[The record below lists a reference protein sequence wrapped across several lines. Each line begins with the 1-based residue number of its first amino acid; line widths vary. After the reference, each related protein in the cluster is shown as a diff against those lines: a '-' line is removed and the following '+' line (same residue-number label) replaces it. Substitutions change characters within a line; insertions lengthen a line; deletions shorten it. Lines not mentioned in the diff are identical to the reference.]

1 MKFYQKRGFA
11 LVVLVLA
18 ILGSCVYGISK
29 KPADLP
35 QVSYGNWLQDDADLL
50 TDETEASLRQYD
62 QSWDSDYRAIIA
74 VATLDTLNGWTYEKA
89 AAELGSQWGL
99 GGNDMLLLLVKD
111 SDYYVAL
118 GDNVLD
124 AMTDTYQAGL
134 QGAVEAPYYQGDYDA
149 AALAFFRQADVF
161 YAQRHHHAGAGTARA
176 HKFHPLR
183 TLFCST
189 TAARRTFRR
198 QKMTP
203 ETNALIPVGIA
214 ALCFLLAFLYG
225 RHRRALALRRR
236 VAESFGQT
244 PAEPE
249 RPRAMTREFWE
260 LLRAGEPAGQ
270 CIDDATWNDL
280 DMDDV
285 FARIDI
291 CQSAVGRAC
300 LYAVLHRLNTG
311 PELARRAR
319 LCGLFAARPALRL
332 NVQLCLARLGR
343 KRGQEFA
350 GFLFDP
356 SPMRLP
362 LAGLYR
368 ICMFLP
374 FLALPSLFFGPW
386 ALCFL
391 AACVLNTALYYHAKD
406 KIRAH
411 LDTLG
416 YFSMLLSAAKRLS
429 RLVQAD
435 APQLS
440 DALNDAARPLKAVS
454 GGVGALAR
462 PSTGE
467 LNDML
472 FELMGAL
479 TLAPLLYYDR
489 AVRVMQRE
497 HAALLRL
504 CMLLGETELAIAA
517 LSFRES
523 LPLRCT
529 PEFTSEMALVC
540 DELYHPLLET
550 PVANSAVFR
559 RHTLFTGSNAS
570 GKSTFIKALAVNAI
584 LAQTLGVCAAR
595 AFTLPRALAVSSMA
609 VSDNLCAGDSYFVA
623 ELKSLRRLLA
633 CAQTGTPCLCFI
645 DEILKGTNTVER
657 IAASAA
663 VLRHLAGCRCLCFVA
678 THDRELT
685 EMLAGLYENRH
696 FSEQVG
702 PEGVT
707 FDYLL
712 REGPAHTRNAIA
724 LLAQLG
730 FPAKVTQAAED
741 AARAFEAEGRWPAE
755 RSGRKDNCGTC
766 FPETPCSWDKAAKK

>member
-1 MKFYQKRGFA
+1 
-11 LVVLVLA
+11 
-18 ILGSCVYGISK
+18 
-29 KPADLP
+29 
-35 QVSYGNWLQDDADLL
+35 
-50 TDETEASLRQYD
+50 
-62 QSWDSDYRAIIA
+62 
-74 VATLDTLNGWTYEKA
+74 
-89 AAELGSQWGL
+89 
-99 GGNDMLLLLVKD
+99 
-111 SDYYVAL
+111 
-118 GDNVLD
+118 
-124 AMTDTYQAGL
+124 
-134 QGAVEAPYYQGDYDA
+134 
-149 AALAFFRQADVF
+149 
-161 YAQRHHHAGAGTARA
+161 
-176 HKFHPLR
+176 
-183 TLFCST
+183 
-189 TAARRTFRR
+189 
-198 QKMTP
+198 MTP

-343 KRGQEFA
+343 KRGQEF
-350 GFLFDP
+350 
-356 SPMRLP
+356 
-362 LAGLYR
+362 
-368 ICMFLP
+368 
-374 FLALPSLFFGPW
+374 
-386 ALCFL
+386 
-391 AACVLNTALYYHAKD
+391 ACVLNTALYYHAKD

>member
-1 MKFYQKRGFA
+1 
-11 LVVLVLA
+11 
-18 ILGSCVYGISK
+18 
-29 KPADLP
+29 
-35 QVSYGNWLQDDADLL
+35 
-50 TDETEASLRQYD
+50 
-62 QSWDSDYRAIIA
+62 
-74 VATLDTLNGWTYEKA
+74 
-89 AAELGSQWGL
+89 
-99 GGNDMLLLLVKD
+99 
-111 SDYYVAL
+111 
-118 GDNVLD
+118 
-124 AMTDTYQAGL
+124 
-134 QGAVEAPYYQGDYDA
+134 
-149 AALAFFRQADVF
+149 
-161 YAQRHHHAGAGTARA
+161 
-176 HKFHPLR
+176 
-183 TLFCST
+183 
-189 TAARRTFRR
+189 
-198 QKMTP
+198 MTP

-225 RHRRALALRRR
+225 RHRRALTLRRR

-244 PAEPE
+244 PVEPE
-249 RPRAMTREFWE
+249 RPRAMTRKFWE

-270 CIDDATWNDL
+270 CIDDATWDDL

-300 LYAVLHRLNTG
+300 LYAALHRLSTG

-374 FLALPSLFFGPW
+374 LLALPSLFFGPW

-429 RLVQAD
+429 RLVQTD

>member
-1 MKFYQKRGFA
+1 
-11 LVVLVLA
+11 
-18 ILGSCVYGISK
+18 
-29 KPADLP
+29 
-35 QVSYGNWLQDDADLL
+35 
-50 TDETEASLRQYD
+50 
-62 QSWDSDYRAIIA
+62 
-74 VATLDTLNGWTYEKA
+74 
-89 AAELGSQWGL
+89 
-99 GGNDMLLLLVKD
+99 
-111 SDYYVAL
+111 
-118 GDNVLD
+118 
-124 AMTDTYQAGL
+124 
-134 QGAVEAPYYQGDYDA
+134 
-149 AALAFFRQADVF
+149 
-161 YAQRHHHAGAGTARA
+161 
-176 HKFHPLR
+176 
-183 TLFCST
+183 
-189 TAARRTFRR
+189 
-198 QKMTP
+198 MTP

-236 VAESFGQT
+236 VAESFGQM

-429 RLVQAD
+429 RLVQTD

-489 AVRVMQRE
+489 AVRVMQR
-497 HAALLRL
+497 
-504 CMLLGETELAIAA
+504 
-517 LSFRES
+517 
-523 LPLRCT
+523 
-529 PEFTSEMALVC
+529 
-540 DELYHPLLET
+540 
-550 PVANSAVFR
+550 VAFQ
-559 RHTLFTGSNAS
+559 
-570 GKSTFIKALAVNAI
+570 K
-584 LAQTLGVCAAR
+584 
-595 AFTLPRALAVSSMA
+595 
-609 VSDNLCAGDSYFVA
+609 
-623 ELKSLRRLLA
+623 E
-633 CAQTGTPCLCFI
+633 
-645 DEILKGTNTVER
+645 
-657 IAASAA
+657 
-663 VLRHLAGCRCLCFVA
+663 
-678 THDRELT
+678 
-685 EMLAGLYENRH
+685 
-696 FSEQVG
+696 
-702 PEGVT
+702 
-707 FDYLL
+707 
-712 REGPAHTRNAIA
+712 
-724 LLAQLG
+724 
-730 FPAKVTQAAED
+730 
-741 AARAFEAEGRWPAE
+741 
-755 RSGRKDNCGTC
+755 
-766 FPETPCSWDKAAKK
+766 